1 MTDKESPSEVD
12 FSQFFV
18 RFRTS
23 IGRVSGA
30 AFDREAFSSF
40 FGVEAADAYA
50 KFSHFSSNTP
60 DTAESIIILER
71 AQETLRNVVGVDPKE
86 ISKAKLNARIE
97 DI

>member
-23 IGRVSGA
+23 NGSVSGA

-40 FGVEAADAYA
+40 FGVDAADAYA

-60 DTAESIIILER
+60 DTAERIQIFER
-71 AQETLRNVVGVDPKE
+71 AQEILRNVVGIDPKE
-86 ISKAKLNARIE
+86 ILKAKSNARIE